1 MILFFDTETTGLKP
15 GKICQLSYLMQSDKG
30 TLAKNFFFSVP
41 FVEYSAYMVHGFSV
55 DKLKV
60 LSGGKVFSESIEEIQ
75 NDFYSADL
83 IIAHNVDFD
92 LSFLNREF
100 SLVGKTFTYKKSF
113 CSMKETTEIC
123 QIPRKNGCGYKYPKL
138 MELCSYFGVSD
149 VEILKD
155 VNRLFGVNGGY
166 HDARFD
172 TTALY
177 LAVNKGMED
186 KLLFLKNFLGEL
198 E

>member
-1 MILFFDTETTGLKP
+1 
-15 GKICQLSYLMQSDKG
+15 
-30 TLAKNFFFSVP
+30 
-41 FVEYSAYMVHGFSV
+41 
-55 DKLKV
+55 
-60 LSGGKVFSESIEEIQ
+60 
-75 NDFYSADL
+75 
-83 IIAHNVDFD
+83 
-92 LSFLNREF
+92 
-100 SLVGKTFTYKKSF
+100 
-113 CSMKETTEIC
+113 MKETTEIC

-186 KLLFLKNFLGEL
+186 KLLFLRNFLGEL